1 MYEAFSYAVQE
12 AEVLET
18 VGCKLLIEDYNDAR
32 FLQASS
38 LAYTAATELQQL
50 CMYILRSYRMRASWR
65 LSFDTTFIQP
75 SYILHRAFIWPSES
89 LHRVLIEF

>member
-1 MYEAFSYAVQE
+1 VYEALSYALQE

-50 CMYILRSYRMRASWR
+50 WIYTLRS
-65 LSFDTTFIQP
+65 
-75 SYILHRAFIWPSES
+75 
-89 LHRVLIEF
+89 